1 MCITHMTESTRR
13 LTGSHMSSAQEW
25 SSTALPLESTRDH
38 LFVHMLRTFRST
50 GGIEREG
57 EFLRRVQRRTAAVA
71 CSRNA
76 PHGGIRFEWSS
87 WVWLPLFQFEPDTFS
102 LRPESQRVV
111 AELAPYFDGWRLAL
125 WFAEP
130 NVWLDNRCP
139 VHLLETNPTY
149 VRDAARADRFVVS
162 G

>member
-1 MCITHMTESTRR
+1 MCVTRLAESAARFKGPHMA
-13 LTGSHMSSAQEW
+13 AQEW
-25 SSTALPLESTRDH
+25 SSAPFPLESGRDH
-38 LFVHMLRTFRST
+38 LFVQMLRAFRST

-57 EFLRRVQRRTAAVA
+57 DFLRRTKHRTTVVA
-71 CSRNA
+71 GAHNG
-76 PHGGIRFEWSS
+76 PHGQISFEWSS
-87 WVWLPLFQFEPDTFS
+87 WVWLPLFQFEPDTMS

-130 NVWLDNRCP
+130 NVWLADRSP
-139 VHLLETNPTY
+139 VDLLETNPTY
-149 VRDAARADRFVVS
+149 VLEAARADRFVAA